1 MSKRNLIFLYLIFMT
16 TTILCSQEVRRIN
29 QSSLS
34 VTSNSPVCR
43 GAEILLSVTG
53 AESYEWSG
61 PSAFVSQDS
70 VITLAKASPM
80 MAGTYQVVG
89 KNGDVFD
96 TLLVDVTVLD
106 RPSFK
111 VQTPSKICVG
121 DTANLKASNGMD
133 WTWQTNNGQIL
144 GNGPE
149 VFLSNMLVGSTSI
162 KLAGLDTNNCLG
174 DTTFTIAI
182 LPKPILKIKP
192 DIDTVCELDLINLEI
207 TTDIGS
213 VYLQRGRLASPFVQ
227 VQFQESAFFTVEAI
241 SDGCIT
247 EVKKFIIAIPKP
259 VIELTPDTTIKLGSS
274 LLLEAK
280 SEGVITWR
288 PGKNLS
294 CIQCTQTIA
303 TPDDI
308 TRYCATAD
316 NLGCKS
322 ESCMIIDVEDF
333 CHPTMPNI
341 LSLSSPNNHA
351 FCMPIN
357 SCLRDA
363 SLFIYDRW
371 GNLIYQGRG
380 RGACWEA
387 NATHLHQVYTYLIKT
402 NKAIE
407 GERNFRGT
415 VWVGQ

>member
-1 MSKRNLIFLYLIFMT
+1 MSKRTLIFLSLIFMT
-16 TTILCSQEVRRIN
+16 TTILCSQEARSIKER
-29 QSSLS
+29 SLE
-34 VTSNSPVCR
+34 VISNSPVCR
-43 GAEILLSVTG
+43 GAEILLRVTG
-53 AESYEWSG
+53 AETYQWSG
-61 PSAFVSQDS
+61 PSTFVSQDS
-70 VITLAKASPM
+70 VISLANASPV
-80 MAGTYQVVG
+80 MAGVYQVVG
-89 KNGDVFD
+89 KNSDVFD

-111 VQTPSKICVG
+111 IQSPSKICVG
-121 DTANLKASNGMD
+121 DTASLKASNGMD

-149 VFLSNMLVGSTSI
+149 VFLSNMVVGSAAI
-162 KLAGLDTNNCLG
+162 KLSGLDANNCLG

-182 LPKPILKIKP
+182 LPKPILTIKP
-192 DIDTVCELDLINLEI
+192 DIDTFCELDIINLEI
-207 TTDIGS
+207 TADIGT
-213 VYLQRGRLASPFVQ
+213 VYVQKGKLVSPFVQ
-227 VQFQESAFFTVEAI
+227 VQFQVSSFFTVEAI
-241 SDGCIT
+241 TDVCFT
-247 EVKKFIIAIPKP
+247 EVKKFIIVIPKP

-274 LLLEAK
+274 LLIEAK
-280 SEGVITWR
+280 SEGVITWD

-294 CIQCTQTIA
+294 CVQCPQTIA
-303 TPDDI
+303 KPDDI

-322 ESCMIIDVEDF
+322 ESCMVIDVEDF

-341 LSLSSPNNHA
+341 LSLSSPNNFA
-351 FCMPIN
+351 FCMPVN

-402 NKAIE
+402 NKSIE